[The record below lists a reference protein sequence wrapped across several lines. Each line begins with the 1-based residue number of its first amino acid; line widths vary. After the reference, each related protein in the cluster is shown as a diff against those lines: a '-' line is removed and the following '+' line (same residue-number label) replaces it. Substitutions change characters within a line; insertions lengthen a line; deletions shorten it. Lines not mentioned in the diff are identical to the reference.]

1 MHDFIILFSF
11 LVLFGVLVM
20 CITLFD
26 KGTVSLIIIVLL
38 IFSSISLINYTK
50 YLNCN
55 NEVKINKI
63 HNDDYYTLDDDRIN
77 ILVYDNNKG
86 IWITKSFNKDDVEI
100 VKSSENKAIIKHS
113 FLFNS
118 VKLYLNKI
126 N

>member
-1 MHDFIILFSF
+1 
-11 LVLFGVLVM
+11 M

-113 FLFNS
+113 FL
-118 VKLYLNKI
+118 
-126 N
+126 